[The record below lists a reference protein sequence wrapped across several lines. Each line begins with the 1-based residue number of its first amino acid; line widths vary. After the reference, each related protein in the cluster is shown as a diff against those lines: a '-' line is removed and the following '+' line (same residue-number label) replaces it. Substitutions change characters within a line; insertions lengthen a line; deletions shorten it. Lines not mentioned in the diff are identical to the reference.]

1 MEAWTPRAMEVCGDV
16 CSPLILSILE
26 DGEEVD
32 RSDMFN
38 QHIPK
43 MTDWVEVWGSQQPS
57 QHLRVFVLLLK
68 LQLKHFCFVSGRIIV
83 KEAAA
88 VRGKYLH
95 GSVSLACNEA
105 THPRP
110 GEGLQQELYLML
122 LLQQGWSRLLLSLI
136 Q

>member
-1 MEAWTPRAMEVCGDV
+1 MEVCGGV
-16 CSPLILSILE
+16 CSPLILSVL
-26 DGEEVD
+26 DVGEEVD
-32 RSDMFN
+32 RSDVFN

-68 LQLKHFCFVSGRIIV
+68 LPLKHFCFVSGRIIV

-88 VRGKYLH
+88 VREKYLH
-95 GSVSLACNEA
+95 GSMSLVCNDA

-110 GEGLQQELYLML
+110 GEGLQQEPYLLL
-122 LLQQGWSRLLLSLI
+122 LLQQGWSRILLSLI